1 MTFIVSIGFNNISI
15 MDSITELN
23 TLFEQIDQVI
33 SNELSRHI
41 LKQFIIEK
49 RNNIQNDIRN
59 KKFIFYG
66 TGNNGKTTLINNIA
80 NYITIRNGL
89 FTLQS
94 GDDTV
99 YLTNEREFRQSFD
112 NVLVERNIFYNF
124 SVIYETNVLDPNLL
138 NRPNVIVINFP
149 HTF

>member
-1 MTFIVSIGFNNISI
+1 
-15 MDSITELN
+15 MDSVN
-23 TLFEQIDQVI
+23 TLFDQIDQVI
-33 SNELSRHI
+33 SDETSRHI

-49 RNNIQNDIRN
+49 RNNIQNNIQN

-112 NVLVERNIFYNF
+112 NVLVGRNIFYNF
-124 SVIYETNVLDPNLL
+124 SVIYETNVLDPDLL
-138 NRPNVIVINFP
+138 NRPNTILINFP
-149 HTF
+149 HRF